1 MDDLYQH
8 LKSEQGK
15 EIIKTGWR
23 AAGITD
29 ILKDARMG
37 NGNTVRPNPFV
48 WYKQVYVSY
57 IIIKKFPQIDVKFAC
72 FFVYFLLHRIWMYF
86 SEKKFWWNWKFAL
99 IRYHLNIWISLIRV
113 NYHSF
118 WNSISLFALICDGID
133 LLRFIWCAALFSY
146 NIVLI

>member
-29 ILKDARMG
+29 VLKDARKG
-37 NGNTVRPNPFV
+37 NGNTIRPNPFV

-57 IIIKKFPQIDVKFAC
+57 IIIKKFPQSDLKFAC
-72 FFVYFLLHRIWMYF
+72 FFVYFFQYRIWMYF
-86 SEKKFWWNWKFAL
+86 SEKNVFPC
-99 IRYHLNIWISLIRV
+99 Y
-113 NYHSF
+113 
-118 WNSISLFALICDGID
+118 D
-133 LLRFIWCAALFSY
+133 
-146 NIVLI
+146 VLIIFSSEHVVDTSLDI

>member
-37 NGNTVRPNPFV
+37 NGNTIRPNPFV
-48 WYKQVYVSY
+48 
-57 IIIKKFPQIDVKFAC
+57 
-72 FFVYFLLHRIWMYF
+72 
-86 SEKKFWWNWKFAL
+86 
-99 IRYHLNIWISLIRV
+99 
-113 NYHSF
+113 
-118 WNSISLFALICDGID
+118 
-133 LLRFIWCAALFSY
+133 
-146 NIVLI
+146 

>member
-37 NGNTVRPNPFV
+37 NGNTIRPNPFV

-72 FFVYFLLHRIWMYF
+72 FLFIF
-86 SEKKFWWNWKFAL
+86 SCTDFEC
-99 IRYHLNIWISLIRV
+99 ISVKR
-113 NYHSF
+113 SF
-118 WNSISLFALICDGID
+118 DEIENS
-133 LLRFIWCAALFSY
+133 R
-146 NIVLI
+146 